1 VGVRFNAVMQEIE
14 GWTVHVDPQ
23 LVEGEHSE
31 EGARALKMLANHPQR
46 IAILLPEEQPVR
58 RQKLEICIEH
68 HQQSSVVPC

>member
-1 VGVRFNAVMQEIE
+1 MQEIE

-23 LVEGEHSE
+23 LVEGENSE

-58 RQKLEICIEH
+58 MQKLEICIEH